1 MEKSVLRQIIIDQQE
16 LFDQEEE
23 FVERDIDYDY
33 YLKGEEIVI
42 ISGIRRCG
50 KSTLLKIIAK
60 KTENHTV
67 HINFD
72 DIRLSAFTI
81 EDFEKIEQVLAE
93 LYGPDEN
100 YVLFLDEIQN
110 AEHWE
115 RWLNNLYAKGRKVFA
130 TGSNAQL
137 LSSEISSYLT
147 GRNKVIRLLP
157 FSFKEYLQYHAVD
170 LTSYPDRLTSTD
182 KARIF
187 SHFNEYLN
195 NGGFPVVIKNND
207 VAITRQYFEDI
218 LTKDVLLR
226 YRIREIKE
234 LKNLVL
240 YLISN
245 PGGIYSY
252 STLKS
257 VSGIKSLSTI
267 KKYIDYLISVYL
279 LYQIRRFDYS
289 VKKQSVSSSKIYAG
303 DNSFLKTVSFTFS
316 ENTGQK
322 LENLVFLHF
331 IRKGAEVYYHRG
343 KKECDFVIKEGIQI
357 TGAVQV
363 SAELHDPVV
372 RKREI
377 SGLMEAMDS
386 YKLESGLILTM
397 ETEEPDILLNDKK
410 IEILPVWKWMLRS

>member
-1 MEKSVLRQIIIDQQE
+1 
-16 LFDQEEE
+16 
-23 FVERDIDYDY
+23 
-33 YLKGEEIVI
+33 
-42 ISGIRRCG
+42 
-50 KSTLLKIIAK
+50 
-60 KTENHTV
+60 
-67 HINFD
+67 
-72 DIRLSAFTI
+72 
-81 EDFEKIEQVLAE
+81 
-93 LYGPDEN
+93 
-100 YVLFLDEIQN
+100 
-110 AEHWE
+110 
-115 RWLNNLYAKGRKVFA
+115 
-130 TGSNAQL
+130 
-137 LSSEISSYLT
+137 
-147 GRNKVIRLLP
+147 
-157 FSFKEYLQYHAVD
+157 
-170 LTSYPDRLTSTD
+170 
-182 KARIF
+182 
-187 SHFNEYLN
+187 
-195 NGGFPVVIKNND
+195 
-207 VAITRQYFEDI
+207 
-218 LTKDVLLR
+218 
-226 YRIREIKE
+226 
-234 LKNLVL
+234 
-240 YLISN
+240 
-245 PGGIYSY
+245 
-252 STLKS
+252 

>member
-1 MEKSVLRQIIIDQQE
+1 
-16 LFDQEEE
+16 
-23 FVERDIDYDY
+23 
-33 YLKGEEIVI
+33 
-42 ISGIRRCG
+42 
-50 KSTLLKIIAK
+50 
-60 KTENHTV
+60 
-67 HINFD
+67 
-72 DIRLSAFTI
+72 
-81 EDFEKIEQVLAE
+81 
-93 LYGPDEN
+93 
-100 YVLFLDEIQN
+100 
-110 AEHWE
+110 
-115 RWLNNLYAKGRKVFA
+115 
-130 TGSNAQL
+130 
-137 LSSEISSYLT
+137 
-147 GRNKVIRLLP
+147 
-157 FSFKEYLQYHAVD
+157 
-170 LTSYPDRLTSTD
+170 
-182 KARIF
+182 
-187 SHFNEYLN
+187 
-195 NGGFPVVIKNND
+195 

-343 KKECDFVIKEGIQI
+343 KK
-357 TGAVQV
+357 
-363 SAELHDPVV
+363 
-372 RKREI
+372 R
-377 SGLMEAMDS
+377 M
-386 YKLESGLILTM
+386 
-397 ETEEPDILLNDKK
+397 
-410 IEILPVWKWMLRS
+410 